1 MNLFKKQKFSIRKFS
16 VGTFSTVIATL
27 TFLSHPGHAA
37 THDEENNISHTTS
50 ENVRTANNDKT
61 NSEGQPSTI
70 ERNTPL
76 SNMSNHNQAE
86 DTNSIRANKEVDAQ
100 NNLSAENSK
109 PEISNPSVE
118 VNKENHSSEEHT
130 NADSTLTSNN
140 KTQENVNK
148 QNGVSSEV
156 RATDTT
162 TTNELVTNS
171 DIQNKPHKR
180 SRRSVDVTATP
191 NNDPMAIN
199 ETNSGQIINGS
210 FTDTSNGAVIPT
222 NATES
227 ERNPASKVTGWHVN
241 NSSQTEIP
249 LVWGPKGLSLY
260 NYYTFDKTR
269 NKVAAVLSAYT
280 ESGLYG
286 APDSKVGSI
295 YQDVDVTPGSVI
307 QLHYISG
314 SMGNTGGMNGARVYI
329 YDANQPNTLLYKG
342 RPSTSSMTFGN
353 FVGVF
358 NVPET
363 ISKLRFRFESTDNRT
378 HEHPNQHRLL
388 KGPNN
393 YGGGLV
399 ADVTVNSGAYLTATT
414 PKTDYVVTS
423 PSATADSV
431 RETINF
437 SIQNRGHSRS
447 NKTKYKVILPEGAK
461 YISAQHARGSF
472 NSDTRELTLD
482 IGRIDAGGHMDV
494 SYQISLPASTPL
506 QTDIQGTLNYVTE
519 GVNMNRMSDSR
530 DLGSPGDD
538 HFMRYGVRNEFI
550 KNESSMREGNYQT
563 DRQTL
568 TVKMFKNDL
577 QAKVTEIETYLN
589 GLNQDNYTPE
599 AWTSMQNVLNQAKH
613 ILSETDDTPI
623 SERKNQV
630 TINDLTLSLDKER
643 AKLTLDQLAKAK
655 REEFN
660 NNSDATNEEKEAVI
674 EQVNNPLEFS
684 KAAIDASHDIN
695 EINSN
700 KESGVTTI
708 SGLTFGPTVKN
719 DAIQELMRVVDS
731 KKAEIDQTPN
741 ATDEEKAAAKAR
753 VDAAV
758 NEAKHQIN
766 QATTNQGVDE
776 AKKHGTDSINQVQ
789 PTVVKKDEAKQAI
802 DAAATVKKAE
812 IDQTP
817 NATDEE
823 KAAAKAKVDEA
834 VTEAKH
840 QIDQAT
846 NNQNVDDAKTHGT
859 DSIKQ
864 VQPTVVKKDEAKQ
877 AIDAAATAKKA
888 EIDQTPNATDEEK
901 AAAKAKVDVAV
912 TEAKSSID
920 QATNNQGVD
929 DTKGHGID
937 LINHV
942 QPTVVKKDEAK
953 QAIDAAATV
962 KKAEIDQTPNA
973 TDEEKSEAKAK
984 VDKAVTEAKHQVDQ
998 ATNNQGVDEAKTH
1011 GTDSIKQVQPTVV
1024 KKDEAKQAIDAA
1036 ATTKKAE
1043 IDQTPNAT
1051 DEEKAAAKAKVDEA
1065 VTEAKH
1071 QIDQTTTNQ
1080 GVDDAKGQGI
1090 ESINHVQPTVVK
1102 KEEAKQAIDA
1112 AAIAKKAEIDKT
1124 PNATDE
1130 EKAAA
1135 KAKVDAAV
1143 NEAKHQINQATTN
1156 QGVDEAKTHGTD
1168 SINQVQPTVV
1178 KKDEA
1183 KQAIDVAATAKK
1195 AEIDQTPNATDEEK
1209 SAAKAKVDA
1218 AVNEAKHQINQ
1229 ATTNQGVDE
1238 AKTHGTDSINQ
1249 VQPTVVKKDEAK
1261 QAIDVAATAKKA
1273 EIDQTPNATDEEKS
1287 AAKAKVDAAVNEAKH
1302 QINQATTNQ
1311 GVDEAKTHGTDL
1323 INQVQ
1328 PTVVKKDE
1336 AKQAIDAA
1344 ATAKKA
1350 EIDQTP
1356 NATDEEKA
1364 AAKAKVDVAVTEA
1377 KSSIDQA
1384 TNNQGVDEAK
1394 THGTDLINH
1403 VQPTV
1408 VKKDEAKQVIDA
1420 AAIAKKAEIDKTPNA
1435 TDEEKSEA
1443 KAKVDEA
1450 VTEVKHQIDQTTTN
1464 QGVDDAKGQG
1474 IESINHVQPT
1484 VVKKDEAKQAIDA
1497 AAIAKKAEI
1506 DQTPNATDE
1515 EKAAAKAKVDVAVT
1529 EAKSS
1534 IDQVTNNQGVDE
1546 AKTHGTD
1553 SINQVQP
1560 TVVKKDEAKQAID
1573 AAATAKKAEIDQ
1585 IPNATDEEK
1594 AAAKAKVDEAVTE
1607 AKHQIDQATN
1617 NQGVDE
1623 AKTHGTDSIN
1633 QVQPTVVKKDEAK
1646 QAIDAAATAKK
1657 SEIDQ
1662 TPNATDE
1669 EKSEAKAK
1677 VDEAVTEAKH
1687 QIDQATNNQG
1697 VDEAKTHSIE
1707 SINQVQP
1714 TVVKKDEAKRA
1725 IDAAAIAKKAE
1736 IDKTPNATDEEKS
1749 EAKAKVDEA
1758 VTEAKH

>member
-148 QNGVSSEV
+148 QNEVSSEV
-156 RATDTT
+156 RSTDTT

-378 HEHPNQHRLL
+378 HEHPNHHRLL

-708 SGLTFGPTVKN
+708 SGVTFGPTVKN

-776 AKKHGTDSINQVQ
+776 AKTHGTDSINQVQ
-789 PTVVKKDEAKQAI
+789 PTVVKKD
-802 DAAATVKKAE
+802 
-812 IDQTP
+812 
-817 NATDEE
+817 
-823 KAAAKAKVDEA
+823 
-834 VTEAKH
+834 
-840 QIDQAT
+840 
-846 NNQNVDDAKTHGT
+846 
-859 DSIKQ
+859 
-864 VQPTVVKKDEAKQ
+864 
-877 AIDAAATAKKA
+877 
-888 EIDQTPNATDEEK
+888 
-901 AAAKAKVDVAV
+901 
-912 TEAKSSID
+912 
-920 QATNNQGVD
+920 
-929 DTKGHGID
+929 
-937 LINHV
+937 
-942 QPTVVKKDEAK
+942 
-953 QAIDAAATV
+953 
-962 KKAEIDQTPNA
+962 
-973 TDEEKSEAKAK
+973 
-984 VDKAVTEAKHQVDQ
+984 
-998 ATNNQGVDEAKTH
+998 
-1011 GTDSIKQVQPTVV
+1011 
-1024 KKDEAKQAIDAA
+1024 
-1036 ATTKKAE
+1036 
-1043 IDQTPNAT
+1043 
-1051 DEEKAAAKAKVDEA
+1051 
-1065 VTEAKH
+1065 
-1071 QIDQTTTNQ
+1071 
-1080 GVDDAKGQGI
+1080 
-1090 ESINHVQPTVVK
+1090 
-1102 KEEAKQAIDA
+1102 EAKQAIDA

-1143 NEAKHQINQATTN
+1143 
-1156 QGVDEAKTHGTD
+1156 
-1168 SINQVQPTVV
+1168 
-1178 KKDEA
+1178 
-1183 KQAIDVAATAKK
+1183 
-1195 AEIDQTPNATDEEK
+1195 
-1209 SAAKAKVDA
+1209 
-1218 AVNEAKHQINQ
+1218 
-1229 ATTNQGVDE
+1229 
-1238 AKTHGTDSINQ
+1238 
-1249 VQPTVVKKDEAK
+1249 
-1261 QAIDVAATAKKA
+1261 
-1273 EIDQTPNATDEEKS
+1273 
-1287 AAKAKVDAAVNEAKH
+1287 
-1302 QINQATTNQ
+1302 
-1311 GVDEAKTHGTDL
+1311 
-1323 INQVQ
+1323 
-1328 PTVVKKDE
+1328 
-1336 AKQAIDAA
+1336 
-1344 ATAKKA
+1344 
-1350 EIDQTP
+1350 
-1356 NATDEEKA
+1356 
-1364 AAKAKVDVAVTEA
+1364 TEA
-1377 KSSIDQA
+1377 KSSIDQV
-1384 TNNQGVDEAK
+1384 TNNQGVDDAK
-1394 THGTDLINH
+1394 GQGIELINQ

-1450 VTEVKHQIDQTTTN
+1450 VTEAKHQIDQTTTN

-1506 DQTPNATDE
+1506 DKNVTLTDE
-1515 EKAAAKAKVDVAVT
+1515 EKQFFKKKVERLV
-1529 EAKSS
+1529 E
-1534 IDQVTNNQGVDE
+1534 
-1546 AKTHGTD
+1546 
-1553 SINQVQP
+1553 
-1560 TVVKKDEAKQAID
+1560 
-1573 AAATAKKAEIDQ
+1573 EI
-1585 IPNATDEEK
+1585 
-1594 AAAKAKVDEAVTE
+1594 
-1607 AKHQIDQATN
+1607 KHQIDQNTTN
-1617 NQGVDE
+1617 QMVDTS
-1623 AKTHGTDSIN
+1623 K
-1633 QVQPTVVKKDEAK
+1633 
-1646 QAIDAAATAKK
+1646 
-1657 SEIDQ
+1657 
-1662 TPNATDE
+1662 
-1669 EKSEAKAK
+1669 
-1677 VDEAVTEAKH
+1677 
-1687 QIDQATNNQG
+1687 NNG
-1697 VDEAKTHSIE
+1697 IE
-1707 SINQVQP
+1707 SINHLNIVGN
-1714 TVVKKDEAKRA
+1714 VKVNA
-1725 IDAAAIAKKAE
+1725 IKHLLEIAQKQKE
-1736 IDKTPNATDEEKS
+1736 LIDQNKNATIEEKR
-1749 EAKAKVDEA
+1749 EAQQKVDELLKMAKDSINASTTNSDVSILEKNYIDQIRKLTPSTETKINARKAIEDVARKQKALIDAMSYLTNNEKRLAKQKIDNIMKRALEAINNSDSA
-1758 VTEAKH
+1758 VDIGQIVIKTIEEIRNIKPISTFSFNNSIFSNKSTVLIRDITSNNTLSKLPNTGKVENERLPIQTLIFVSGLVLLLRTKRKFKKSE

>member
-378 HEHPNQHRLL
+378 HEHPNHHRLL

-695 EINSN
+695 EINRN

-776 AKKHGTDSINQVQ
+776 AKTHGTDSINQVQ

-859 DSIKQ
+859 ESINH

-929 DTKGHGID
+929 DAKTHGTD
-937 LINHV
+937 SINQV

-973 TDEEKSEAKAK
+973 TDEEK
-984 VDKAVTEAKHQVDQ
+984 
-998 ATNNQGVDEAKTH
+998 
-1011 GTDSIKQVQPTVV
+1011 
-1024 KKDEAKQAIDAA
+1024 
-1036 ATTKKAE
+1036 
-1043 IDQTPNAT
+1043 
-1051 DEEKAAAKAKVDEA
+1051 AAAKAKVDEA

-1071 QIDQTTTNQ
+1071 Q
-1080 GVDDAKGQGI
+1080 V
-1090 ESINHVQPTVVK
+1090 
-1102 KEEAKQAIDA
+1102 
-1112 AAIAKKAEIDKT
+1112 
-1124 PNATDE
+1124 
-1130 EKAAA
+1130 
-1135 KAKVDAAV
+1135 
-1143 NEAKHQINQATTN
+1143 
-1156 QGVDEAKTHGTD
+1156 
-1168 SINQVQPTVV
+1168 
-1178 KKDEA
+1178 
-1183 KQAIDVAATAKK
+1183 
-1195 AEIDQTPNATDEEK
+1195 
-1209 SAAKAKVDA
+1209 
-1218 AVNEAKHQINQ
+1218 
-1229 ATTNQGVDE
+1229 
-1238 AKTHGTDSINQ
+1238 
-1249 VQPTVVKKDEAK
+1249 
-1261 QAIDVAATAKKA
+1261 
-1273 EIDQTPNATDEEKS
+1273 
-1287 AAKAKVDAAVNEAKH
+1287 
-1302 QINQATTNQ
+1302 
-1311 GVDEAKTHGTDL
+1311 
-1323 INQVQ
+1323 
-1328 PTVVKKDE
+1328 
-1336 AKQAIDAA
+1336 
-1344 ATAKKA
+1344 
-1350 EIDQTP
+1350 
-1356 NATDEEKA
+1356 
-1364 AAKAKVDVAVTEA
+1364 
-1377 KSSIDQA
+1377 
-1384 TNNQGVDEAK
+1384 
-1394 THGTDLINH
+1394 
-1403 VQPTV
+1403 
-1408 VKKDEAKQVIDA
+1408 
-1420 AAIAKKAEIDKTPNA
+1420 
-1435 TDEEKSEA
+1435 
-1443 KAKVDEA
+1443 
-1450 VTEVKHQIDQTTTN
+1450 
-1464 QGVDDAKGQG
+1464 
-1474 IESINHVQPT
+1474 
-1484 VVKKDEAKQAIDA
+1484 
-1497 AAIAKKAEI
+1497 
-1506 DQTPNATDE
+1506 
-1515 EKAAAKAKVDVAVT
+1515 
-1529 EAKSS
+1529 
-1534 IDQVTNNQGVDE
+1534 
-1546 AKTHGTD
+1546 
-1553 SINQVQP
+1553 
-1560 TVVKKDEAKQAID
+1560 
-1573 AAATAKKAEIDQ
+1573 
-1585 IPNATDEEK
+1585 
-1594 AAAKAKVDEAVTE
+1594 
-1607 AKHQIDQATN
+1607 
-1617 NQGVDE
+1617 
-1623 AKTHGTDSIN
+1623 
-1633 QVQPTVVKKDEAK
+1633 
-1646 QAIDAAATAKK
+1646 
-1657 SEIDQ
+1657 
-1662 TPNATDE
+1662 
-1669 EKSEAKAK
+1669 
-1677 VDEAVTEAKH
+1677 
-1687 QIDQATNNQG
+1687 
-1697 VDEAKTHSIE
+1697 
-1707 SINQVQP
+1707 
-1714 TVVKKDEAKRA
+1714 
-1725 IDAAAIAKKAE
+1725 
-1736 IDKTPNATDEEKS
+1736 
-1749 EAKAKVDEA
+1749 
-1758 VTEAKH
+1758 

>member
-378 HEHPNQHRLL
+378 HEHPNHHRLL

-695 EINSN
+695 EINRN

-776 AKKHGTDSINQVQ
+776 AKTHGTDSINQVQ

-840 QIDQAT
+840 Q
-846 NNQNVDDAKTHGT
+846 
-859 DSIKQ
+859 
-864 VQPTVVKKDEAKQ
+864 
-877 AIDAAATAKKA
+877 
-888 EIDQTPNATDEEK
+888 
-901 AAAKAKVDVAV
+901 
-912 TEAKSSID
+912 
-920 QATNNQGVD
+920 
-929 DTKGHGID
+929 
-937 LINHV
+937 
-942 QPTVVKKDEAK
+942 
-953 QAIDAAATV
+953 
-962 KKAEIDQTPNA
+962 
-973 TDEEKSEAKAK
+973 
-984 VDKAVTEAKHQVDQ
+984 VDQ

-1024 KKDEAKQAIDAA
+1024 KKDEAKQAIDAV
-1036 ATTKKAE
+1036 ATIKKAE
-1043 IDQTPNAT
+1043 IDKNVTLT
-1051 DEEKAAAKAKVDEA
+1051 DEEKQFFKKKVERL
-1065 VTEAKH
+1065 VEEIKH
-1071 QIDQTTTNQ
+1071 QIDQNTTNQ
-1080 GVDDAKGQGI
+1080 MVDTSKNNGI
-1090 ESINHVQPTVVK
+1090 ESINHLNIVGNVK
-1102 KEEAKQAIDA
+1102 VNAIKHLLEIAQKQKELIDQN
-1112 AAIAKKAEIDKT
+1112 K
-1124 PNATDE
+1124 NATIE
-1130 EKAAA
+1130 EKREAQQ
-1135 KAKVDAAV
+1135 KVD
-1143 NEAKHQINQATTN
+1143 ELLKMAK
-1156 QGVDEAKTHGTD
+1156 D
-1168 SINQVQPTVV
+1168 SIN
-1178 KKDEA
+1178 A
-1183 KQAIDVAATAKK
+1183 
-1195 AEIDQTPNATDEEK
+1195 
-1209 SAAKAKVDA
+1209 S
-1218 AVNEAKHQINQ
+1218 
-1229 ATTNQGVDE
+1229 TTNSDV
-1238 AKTHGTDSINQ
+1238 SIL
-1249 VQPTVVKKDEAK
+1249 
-1261 QAIDVAATAKKA
+1261 
-1273 EIDQTPNATDEEKS
+1273 EK
-1287 AAKAKVDAAVNEAKH
+1287 NY
-1302 QINQATTNQ
+1302 
-1311 GVDEAKTHGTDL
+1311 
-1323 INQVQ
+1323 
-1328 PTVVKKDE
+1328 
-1336 AKQAIDAA
+1336 
-1344 ATAKKA
+1344 
-1350 EIDQTP
+1350 
-1356 NATDEEKA
+1356 
-1364 AAKAKVDVAVTEA
+1364 
-1377 KSSIDQA
+1377 
-1384 TNNQGVDEAK
+1384 
-1394 THGTDLINH
+1394 
-1403 VQPTV
+1403 
-1408 VKKDEAKQVIDA
+1408 
-1420 AAIAKKAEIDKTPNA
+1420 
-1435 TDEEKSEA
+1435 
-1443 KAKVDEA
+1443 
-1450 VTEVKHQIDQTTTN
+1450 
-1464 QGVDDAKGQG
+1464 
-1474 IESINHVQPT
+1474 
-1484 VVKKDEAKQAIDA
+1484 
-1497 AAIAKKAEI
+1497 
-1506 DQTPNATDE
+1506 
-1515 EKAAAKAKVDVAVT
+1515 
-1529 EAKSS
+1529 
-1534 IDQVTNNQGVDE
+1534 
-1546 AKTHGTD
+1546 
-1553 SINQVQP
+1553 
-1560 TVVKKDEAKQAID
+1560 
-1573 AAATAKKAEIDQ
+1573 IDQ
-1585 IPNATDEEK
+1585 IRKLTPSTETKINARK
-1594 AAAKAKVDEAVTE
+1594 AIEDVARKQKAL
-1607 AKHQIDQATN
+1607 IDAMSYLTN
-1617 NQGVDE
+1617 NE
-1623 AKTHGTDSIN
+1623 KRL
-1633 QVQPTVVKKDEAK
+1633 AK
-1646 QAIDAAATAKK
+1646 QKIDNIMKRALEAINNSDSAVDIGQIVIKTIEEIRNIKPISTFSFNNSIFSNKSTVLIRDITSNNTLSKLPNTGKVENERLPIQTLIFVSGLVLLLRTKRKFKK
-1657 SEIDQ
+1657 SE
-1662 TPNATDE
+1662 
-1669 EKSEAKAK
+1669 
-1677 VDEAVTEAKH
+1677 
-1687 QIDQATNNQG
+1687 
-1697 VDEAKTHSIE
+1697 
-1707 SINQVQP
+1707 
-1714 TVVKKDEAKRA
+1714 
-1725 IDAAAIAKKAE
+1725 
-1736 IDKTPNATDEEKS
+1736 
-1749 EAKAKVDEA
+1749 
-1758 VTEAKH
+1758 

>member
-708 SGLTFGPTVKN
+708 SGVTFGPTVKN

-776 AKKHGTDSINQVQ
+776 AK
-789 PTVVKKDEAKQAI
+789 
-802 DAAATVKKAE
+802 
-812 IDQTP
+812 
-817 NATDEE
+817 
-823 KAAAKAKVDEA
+823 
-834 VTEAKH
+834 
-840 QIDQAT
+840 
-846 NNQNVDDAKTHGT
+846 
-859 DSIKQ
+859 
-864 VQPTVVKKDEAKQ
+864 
-877 AIDAAATAKKA
+877 
-888 EIDQTPNATDEEK
+888 
-901 AAAKAKVDVAV
+901 
-912 TEAKSSID
+912 
-920 QATNNQGVD
+920 
-929 DTKGHGID
+929 
-937 LINHV
+937 
-942 QPTVVKKDEAK
+942 
-953 QAIDAAATV
+953 
-962 KKAEIDQTPNA
+962 
-973 TDEEKSEAKAK
+973 
-984 VDKAVTEAKHQVDQ
+984 
-998 ATNNQGVDEAKTH
+998 
-1011 GTDSIKQVQPTVV
+1011 
-1024 KKDEAKQAIDAA
+1024 
-1036 ATTKKAE
+1036 
-1043 IDQTPNAT
+1043 
-1051 DEEKAAAKAKVDEA
+1051 
-1065 VTEAKH
+1065 
-1071 QIDQTTTNQ
+1071 
-1080 GVDDAKGQGI
+1080 
-1090 ESINHVQPTVVK
+1090 
-1102 KEEAKQAIDA
+1102 
-1112 AAIAKKAEIDKT
+1112 
-1124 PNATDE
+1124 
-1130 EKAAA
+1130 
-1135 KAKVDAAV
+1135 
-1143 NEAKHQINQATTN
+1143 
-1156 QGVDEAKTHGTD
+1156 
-1168 SINQVQPTVV
+1168 
-1178 KKDEA
+1178 
-1183 KQAIDVAATAKK
+1183 
-1195 AEIDQTPNATDEEK
+1195 
-1209 SAAKAKVDA
+1209 
-1218 AVNEAKHQINQ
+1218 
-1229 ATTNQGVDE
+1229 
-1238 AKTHGTDSINQ
+1238 
-1249 VQPTVVKKDEAK
+1249 
-1261 QAIDVAATAKKA
+1261 
-1273 EIDQTPNATDEEKS
+1273 
-1287 AAKAKVDAAVNEAKH
+1287 
-1302 QINQATTNQ
+1302 
-1311 GVDEAKTHGTDL
+1311 THGTDL

-1344 ATAKKA
+1344 A
-1350 EIDQTP
+1350 
-1356 NATDEEKA
+1356 
-1364 AAKAKVDVAVTEA
+1364 
-1377 KSSIDQA
+1377 
-1384 TNNQGVDEAK
+1384 
-1394 THGTDLINH
+1394 
-1403 VQPTV
+1403 
-1408 VKKDEAKQVIDA
+1408 
-1420 AAIAKKAEIDKTPNA
+1420 IAKKAEIDKNVTL
-1435 TDEEKSEA
+1435 TDEEKQFF
-1443 KAKVDEA
+1443 KKKVDRLVE
-1450 VTEVKHQIDQTTTN
+1450 EIKHQIDQNTTN
-1464 QGVDDAKGQG
+1464 QMVDTSKNNG
-1474 IESINHVQPT
+1474 IESINHLNIVGN
-1484 VVKKDEAKQAIDA
+1484 VKVNAIKHLLEIAQKQ
-1497 AAIAKKAEI
+1497 KELI
-1506 DQTPNATDE
+1506 DQNKNATIE
-1515 EKAAAKAKVDVAVT
+1515 EKREAQQKVD
-1529 EAKSS
+1529 ELLKMAK
-1534 IDQVTNNQGVDE
+1534 
-1546 AKTHGTD
+1546 D
-1553 SINQVQP
+1553 SINASTTNSDVSILE
-1560 TVVKKDEAKQAID
+1560 KNY
-1573 AAATAKKAEIDQ
+1573 IDQ
-1585 IPNATDEEK
+1585 IRKLTPSTETKINARK
-1594 AAAKAKVDEAVTE
+1594 AIEDVARKQKAL
-1607 AKHQIDQATN
+1607 IDAMSYLTN
-1617 NQGVDE
+1617 NE
-1623 AKTHGTDSIN
+1623 KRL
-1633 QVQPTVVKKDEAK
+1633 AK
-1646 QAIDAAATAKK
+1646 QKIDNIMKRALEAINNSDSAVDIGQIVIKTIEEIRNIKPISTFSFNNSIFSNKSTVLIRDITSNNTLSKLPNTGKVENERLPIQTLIFVSGLVLLLRTKRKFKK
-1657 SEIDQ
+1657 SE
-1662 TPNATDE
+1662 
-1669 EKSEAKAK
+1669 
-1677 VDEAVTEAKH
+1677 
-1687 QIDQATNNQG
+1687 
-1697 VDEAKTHSIE
+1697 
-1707 SINQVQP
+1707 
-1714 TVVKKDEAKRA
+1714 
-1725 IDAAAIAKKAE
+1725 
-1736 IDKTPNATDEEKS
+1736 
-1749 EAKAKVDEA
+1749 
-1758 VTEAKH
+1758 

>member
-100 NNLSAENSK
+100 NNLSAKNSK

-148 QNGVSSEV
+148 QNEVSSEV
-156 RATDTT
+156 RSTDTT

-378 HEHPNQHRLL
+378 HEHPNHHRLL

-708 SGLTFGPTVKN
+708 SGVTFGPTVKN

-776 AKKHGTDSINQVQ
+776 AK
-789 PTVVKKDEAKQAI
+789 
-802 DAAATVKKAE
+802 
-812 IDQTP
+812 
-817 NATDEE
+817 
-823 KAAAKAKVDEA
+823 
-834 VTEAKH
+834 
-840 QIDQAT
+840 
-846 NNQNVDDAKTHGT
+846 
-859 DSIKQ
+859 
-864 VQPTVVKKDEAKQ
+864 
-877 AIDAAATAKKA
+877 
-888 EIDQTPNATDEEK
+888 
-901 AAAKAKVDVAV
+901 
-912 TEAKSSID
+912 
-920 QATNNQGVD
+920 
-929 DTKGHGID
+929 
-937 LINHV
+937 
-942 QPTVVKKDEAK
+942 
-953 QAIDAAATV
+953 
-962 KKAEIDQTPNA
+962 
-973 TDEEKSEAKAK
+973 
-984 VDKAVTEAKHQVDQ
+984 
-998 ATNNQGVDEAKTH
+998 
-1011 GTDSIKQVQPTVV
+1011 
-1024 KKDEAKQAIDAA
+1024 
-1036 ATTKKAE
+1036 
-1043 IDQTPNAT
+1043 
-1051 DEEKAAAKAKVDEA
+1051 
-1065 VTEAKH
+1065 
-1071 QIDQTTTNQ
+1071 
-1080 GVDDAKGQGI
+1080 
-1090 ESINHVQPTVVK
+1090 
-1102 KEEAKQAIDA
+1102 
-1112 AAIAKKAEIDKT
+1112 
-1124 PNATDE
+1124 
-1130 EKAAA
+1130 
-1135 KAKVDAAV
+1135 
-1143 NEAKHQINQATTN
+1143 
-1156 QGVDEAKTHGTD
+1156 
-1168 SINQVQPTVV
+1168 
-1178 KKDEA
+1178 
-1183 KQAIDVAATAKK
+1183 
-1195 AEIDQTPNATDEEK
+1195 
-1209 SAAKAKVDA
+1209 
-1218 AVNEAKHQINQ
+1218 
-1229 ATTNQGVDE
+1229 
-1238 AKTHGTDSINQ
+1238 
-1249 VQPTVVKKDEAK
+1249 
-1261 QAIDVAATAKKA
+1261 
-1273 EIDQTPNATDEEKS
+1273 
-1287 AAKAKVDAAVNEAKH
+1287 
-1302 QINQATTNQ
+1302 
-1311 GVDEAKTHGTDL
+1311 
-1323 INQVQ
+1323 
-1328 PTVVKKDE
+1328 
-1336 AKQAIDAA
+1336 
-1344 ATAKKA
+1344 
-1350 EIDQTP
+1350 
-1356 NATDEEKA
+1356 
-1364 AAKAKVDVAVTEA
+1364 
-1377 KSSIDQA
+1377 
-1384 TNNQGVDEAK
+1384 
-1394 THGTDLINH
+1394 
-1403 VQPTV
+1403 
-1408 VKKDEAKQVIDA
+1408 
-1420 AAIAKKAEIDKTPNA
+1420 
-1435 TDEEKSEA
+1435 
-1443 KAKVDEA
+1443 
-1450 VTEVKHQIDQTTTN
+1450 
-1464 QGVDDAKGQG
+1464 
-1474 IESINHVQPT
+1474 
-1484 VVKKDEAKQAIDA
+1484 
-1497 AAIAKKAEI
+1497 
-1506 DQTPNATDE
+1506 
-1515 EKAAAKAKVDVAVT
+1515 
-1529 EAKSS
+1529 
-1534 IDQVTNNQGVDE
+1534 
-1546 AKTHGTD
+1546 THGTD

-1573 AAATAKKAEIDQ
+1573 AAATAKKA
-1585 IPNATDEEK
+1585 
-1594 AAAKAKVDEAVTE
+1594 
-1607 AKHQIDQATN
+1607 
-1617 NQGVDE
+1617 
-1623 AKTHGTDSIN
+1623 
-1633 QVQPTVVKKDEAK
+1633 
-1646 QAIDAAATAKK
+1646 
-1657 SEIDQ
+1657 EIDQ

-1697 VDEAKTHSIE
+1697 VDNVKTHGTD
-1707 SINQVQP
+1707 SINHVQP
-1714 TVVKKDEAKRA
+1714 TVVKKDEAKQA
-1725 IDAAAIAKKAE
+1725 IDAVATIKKAE
-1736 IDKTPNATDEEKS
+1736 IDKNVNLTDEEKQFFKKKVDRLVEEIKHQIDQNTTNQMVDTS
-1749 EAKAKVDEA
+1749 KNNGIESINHLNIVGNVKVNAIKHLLEIAQKQKELIDQNKNATIEEKREAQQKVDELLKMAKDSINASTTNSDVSILEKNYIDQIRKLTPSTETKINARKAIEDVARKQKALIDAMSYLTNNEKRLAKQKIDNIMKRALEAINNSDSA
-1758 VTEAKH
+1758 VDIGQIVIKTIEEIRNIKPISTFSFNNSIFSNKSTVLIRDITSNNTLSKLPNTGKVENERLPIQTLIFVSGLVLLLRTKRKFKKSE

>member
-708 SGLTFGPTVKN
+708 SGVTFGPTVKN

-776 AKKHGTDSINQVQ
+776 AK
-789 PTVVKKDEAKQAI
+789 
-802 DAAATVKKAE
+802 
-812 IDQTP
+812 
-817 NATDEE
+817 
-823 KAAAKAKVDEA
+823 
-834 VTEAKH
+834 
-840 QIDQAT
+840 
-846 NNQNVDDAKTHGT
+846 
-859 DSIKQ
+859 
-864 VQPTVVKKDEAKQ
+864 
-877 AIDAAATAKKA
+877 
-888 EIDQTPNATDEEK
+888 
-901 AAAKAKVDVAV
+901 
-912 TEAKSSID
+912 
-920 QATNNQGVD
+920 
-929 DTKGHGID
+929 
-937 LINHV
+937 
-942 QPTVVKKDEAK
+942 
-953 QAIDAAATV
+953 
-962 KKAEIDQTPNA
+962 
-973 TDEEKSEAKAK
+973 
-984 VDKAVTEAKHQVDQ
+984 
-998 ATNNQGVDEAKTH
+998 
-1011 GTDSIKQVQPTVV
+1011 
-1024 KKDEAKQAIDAA
+1024 
-1036 ATTKKAE
+1036 
-1043 IDQTPNAT
+1043 
-1051 DEEKAAAKAKVDEA
+1051 
-1065 VTEAKH
+1065 
-1071 QIDQTTTNQ
+1071 
-1080 GVDDAKGQGI
+1080 
-1090 ESINHVQPTVVK
+1090 
-1102 KEEAKQAIDA
+1102 
-1112 AAIAKKAEIDKT
+1112 
-1124 PNATDE
+1124 
-1130 EKAAA
+1130 
-1135 KAKVDAAV
+1135 
-1143 NEAKHQINQATTN
+1143 
-1156 QGVDEAKTHGTD
+1156 
-1168 SINQVQPTVV
+1168 
-1178 KKDEA
+1178 
-1183 KQAIDVAATAKK
+1183 
-1195 AEIDQTPNATDEEK
+1195 
-1209 SAAKAKVDA
+1209 
-1218 AVNEAKHQINQ
+1218 
-1229 ATTNQGVDE
+1229 
-1238 AKTHGTDSINQ
+1238 
-1249 VQPTVVKKDEAK
+1249 
-1261 QAIDVAATAKKA
+1261 
-1273 EIDQTPNATDEEKS
+1273 
-1287 AAKAKVDAAVNEAKH
+1287 
-1302 QINQATTNQ
+1302 
-1311 GVDEAKTHGTDL
+1311 THGTDL

-1350 EIDQTP
+1350 EIDQ
-1356 NATDEEKA
+1356 
-1364 AAKAKVDVAVTEA
+1364 
-1377 KSSIDQA
+1377 
-1384 TNNQGVDEAK
+1384 
-1394 THGTDLINH
+1394 
-1403 VQPTV
+1403 
-1408 VKKDEAKQVIDA
+1408 
-1420 AAIAKKAEIDKTPNA
+1420 TPNA

-1506 DQTPNATDE
+1506 DKNVNLTDE
-1515 EKAAAKAKVDVAVT
+1515 EKQFFKKKVDRLV
-1529 EAKSS
+1529 E
-1534 IDQVTNNQGVDE
+1534 
-1546 AKTHGTD
+1546 
-1553 SINQVQP
+1553 
-1560 TVVKKDEAKQAID
+1560 
-1573 AAATAKKAEIDQ
+1573 EI
-1585 IPNATDEEK
+1585 
-1594 AAAKAKVDEAVTE
+1594 
-1607 AKHQIDQATN
+1607 KHQIDQNTTN
-1617 NQGVDE
+1617 QMVDTS
-1623 AKTHGTDSIN
+1623 K
-1633 QVQPTVVKKDEAK
+1633 
-1646 QAIDAAATAKK
+1646 
-1657 SEIDQ
+1657 
-1662 TPNATDE
+1662 
-1669 EKSEAKAK
+1669 
-1677 VDEAVTEAKH
+1677 
-1687 QIDQATNNQG
+1687 NNG
-1697 VDEAKTHSIE
+1697 IE
-1707 SINQVQP
+1707 SINHLNIVGN
-1714 TVVKKDEAKRA
+1714 VKVNA
-1725 IDAAAIAKKAE
+1725 IKHLLEIAQKQKE
-1736 IDKTPNATDEEKS
+1736 LIDQNKNATIEEKR
-1749 EAKAKVDEA
+1749 EAQQKVDELLKMAKDSINASTTNSDVSILEKNYIDQIRKLTPSTETKINARKAIEDVARKQKALIDAMSYLTNNEKRLAKQKIDNIMKRALEAINNSDSA
-1758 VTEAKH
+1758 VDIGQIVIKTIEEIRNIKPISTFSFNNSIFSNKSTVLIRDITSNNTLSKLPNTGKVENERLPIQTLIFVSGLVLLLRTKRKFKKSE